1 MYEFWTKRRVF
12 VTGHT
17 GFKGTWLSLWLQA
30 LGADVTGYALADEP
44 NPACRMFEVV
54 DARAG
59 MASVFGDVRDR
70 NAVSAAMRRATPTV
84 VFHLAAQAL
93 VRRGYRQAAETFDT
107 NLMGTVNVLEACR
120 ECESVQAVVVIA
132 TDKCYE
138 NHEWVWGYRETDV
151 LGGYDPY
158 SASKACAEL
167 AVAAYRRSFFAG
179 AHAAAIAS
187 GRAGNVIG
195 GGDWAEDRLIP
206 DVVRS
211 FSSGTRVLIRSP
223 HAIRPWQHVLEPL
236 SGYLLLAQRLIESPT
251 SVAEAWNFGPD
262 DYNARP
268 VSWVIEYLSEHW
280 GQAAGYDLDP
290 RPQPHEAGQ
299 LRLDTSKARQRLAW
313 RPRLSLEQTLDWL
326 IAWYR
331 RYYDGDRDMRALTL
345 SQIRDYEAMAPVA
358 STTASGRVGV
368 DIA

>member
-1 MYEFWTKRRVF
+1 
-12 VTGHT
+12 
-17 GFKGTWLSLWLQA
+17 
-30 LGADVTGYALADEP
+30 
-44 NPACRMFEVV
+44 
-54 DARAG
+54 
-59 MASVFGDVRDR
+59 
-70 NAVSAAMRRATPTV
+70 
-84 VFHLAAQAL
+84 
-93 VRRGYRQAAETFDT
+93 
-107 NLMGTVNVLEACR
+107 
-120 ECESVQAVVVIA
+120 
-132 TDKCYE
+132 
-138 NHEWVWGYRETDV
+138 
-151 LGGYDPY
+151 
-158 SASKACAEL
+158 
-167 AVAAYRRSFFAG
+167 
-179 AHAAAIAS
+179 
-187 GRAGNVIG
+187 
-195 GGDWAEDRLIP
+195 
-206 DVVRS
+206 
-211 FSSGTRVLIRSP
+211 
-223 HAIRPWQHVLEPL
+223 L